1 MNFFNIGPME
11 LLLILVIVLMVF
23 GPDKIPEVGASL
35 GKAIRKF
42 RQATKELAEEFDLEE
57 INPTTLANVLEAQ
70 ADALD
75 RAEQAQAAGSEA
87 PPTAAPAEAPALS
100 ADAAEDAGAEPSAG
114 GETAG
119 TTSAAPAPDAP
130 GPEAQ
135 PISQPS
141 ADTEGRT

>member
-75 RAEQAQAAGSEA
+75 RAQQAQAAGSESQ
-87 PPTAAPAEAPALS
+87 PTAAPAETPAPS
-100 ADAAEDAGAEPSAG
+100 ADAAEHAEAEPSASS
-114 GETAG
+114 ETAD
-119 TTSAAPAPDAP
+119 TTLAVPAPEVP
-130 GPEAQ
+130 SSEAL
-135 PISQPS
+135 PISYPS
-141 ADTEGRT
+141 EDTEGRP

>member
-57 INPTTLANVLEAQ
+57 ITPTTLANVLEAQ
-70 ADALD
+70 ANALD
-75 RAEQAQAAGSEA
+75 QAQAAGTSTPPPEEA
-87 PPTAAPAEAPALS
+87 STPPAPAETPTGDAASGTPAEGGPAEGTPAPASL
-100 ADAAEDAGAEPSAG
+100 EHIPVETPS
-114 GETAG
+114 
-119 TTSAAPAPDAP
+119 
-130 GPEAQ
+130 
-135 PISQPS
+135 ISQPIED
-141 ADTEGRT
+141 AEDRT

>member
-75 RAEQAQAAGSEA
+75 RAQQAQTAGTAAPAPDESAQAPAPSETSEEPAAGSETA
-87 PPTAAPAEAPALS
+87 DTPPAV
-100 ADAAEDAGAEPSAG
+100 
-114 GETAG
+114 
-119 TTSAAPAPDAP
+119 PAPDAP
-130 GPEAQ
+130 GPEAP
-135 PISQPS
+135 PIVHPPE
-141 ADTEGRT
+141 DNEGRI

>member
-57 INPTTLANVLEAQ
+57 ITPTTLANVLEAQ
-70 ADALD
+70 ANALD
-75 RAEQAQAAGSEA
+75 QAQAAGASAPPVEEPSTAPTPAETSTEDAASEA
-87 PPTAAPAEAPALS
+87 LAEGEPAESPSPPTAHEHAAVETHALS
-100 ADAAEDAGAEPSAG
+100 QPIEGAEDRP
-114 GETAG
+114 
-119 TTSAAPAPDAP
+119 
-130 GPEAQ
+130 
-135 PISQPS
+135 
-141 ADTEGRT
+141 

>member
-11 LLLILVIVLMVF
+11 LLLILIIVLMVF

-75 RAEQAQAAGSEA
+75 RAQQTQAAGAAAPALDESAQAPAPSETMEGPAAGSETADTTPAVPA
-87 PPTAAPAEAPALS
+87 PEAPA
-100 ADAAEDAGAEPSAG
+100 
-114 GETAG
+114 
-119 TTSAAPAPDAP
+119 
-130 GPEAQ
+130 PEAL
-135 PISQPS
+135 PIAYPPE
-141 ADTEGRT
+141 DNEGRT

>member
-75 RAEQAQAAGSEA
+75 RTQQAQAAGSPDSSAGQLSA
-87 PPTAAPAEAPALS
+87 PAPAETPPVEAVSAKGAPPPILP
-100 ADAAEDAGAEPSAG
+100 EE
-114 GETAG
+114 
-119 TTSAAPAPDAP
+119 AAPAPPITSQATEDA
-130 GPEAQ
+130 E
-135 PISQPS
+135 
-141 ADTEGRT
+141 ERT

>member
-75 RAEQAQAAGSEA
+75 RAQQAQAAG
-87 PPTAAPAEAPALS
+87 TAAPAPDESAQAPVPSETVEEPA
-100 ADAAEDAGAEPSAG
+100 AGAE
-114 GETAG
+114 
-119 TTSAAPAPDAP
+119 TTDTPPAIPAPDAP
-130 GPEAQ
+130 GAEAM
-135 PISQPS
+135 PISHPLE
-141 ADTEGRT
+141 DTEGHT